1 MRRAVL
7 GFLGLTLSSLVG
19 CGGIAQGGGADPN
32 PDPDGSMSTAR
43 GGSNDGDSFG
53 NADTAVGDCVEG
65 PLEADAGYDMCAW
78 VAKGRCY
85 VEREKACN
93 CACPHDRDSQCSSGF
108 ESGANGHVKV
118 SCF

>member
-7 GFLGLTLSSLVG
+7 GFLGFLLSSLLG
-19 CGGIAQGGGADPN
+19 CGGIAQGGGTDPE
-32 PDPDGSMSTAR
+32 PDGSTNSAKGGTNST
-43 GGSNDGDSFG
+43 DSFG
-53 NADTAVGDCVEG
+53 NADTAVGECIEG
-65 PLEADAGYDMCAW
+65 PLEADAAFDMCAW

-85 VEREKACN
+85 MEREKACN

-108 ESGANGHVKV
+108 GGPGNGHVKV